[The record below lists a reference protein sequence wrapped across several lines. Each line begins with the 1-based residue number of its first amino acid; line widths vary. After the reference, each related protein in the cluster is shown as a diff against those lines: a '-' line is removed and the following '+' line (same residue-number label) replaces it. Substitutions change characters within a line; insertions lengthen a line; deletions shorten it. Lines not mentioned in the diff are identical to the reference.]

1 MNQNEPDLQDQTF
14 ETEEPDQFK
23 AMMIGAS
30 VIFVIAF
37 IPFATLACC
46 LPQVIGGLVALH
58 LFTSQYSLTLS
69 SGKAIKLAVLT
80 CLMGAIASW
89 VVAMGLYLGFDYQVG
104 ARESEWLALTMAEKL
119 GGEEALEQAK
129 LAMEQQKAEG
139 LNFKNIVIGFVAS
152 TVFACV
158 SGLISGAIGAAVFKR
173 GEAKS

>member
-1 MNQNEPDLQDQTF
+1 MNQKELDPQHSTIEVED
-14 ETEEPDQFK
+14 PDQFK

-30 VIFVIAF
+30 VIFVMAF

-46 LPQVIGGLVALH
+46 LPQVAGALVAVH

-69 SGKAIKLAVLT
+69 NGKAIKLAILT

-104 ARESEWLALTMAEKL
+104 ARESEWVSLTLAEKL
-119 GGEEALEQAK
+119 GGEKAVEQTRLAL
-129 LAMEQQKAEG
+129 EQQKAEG
-139 LNFKNIVIGFVAS
+139 LSLKNIVIGFVAS
-152 TVFACV
+152 TVFACL
-158 SGLISGAIGAAVFKR
+158 SGLIGGSIGAAVFKR